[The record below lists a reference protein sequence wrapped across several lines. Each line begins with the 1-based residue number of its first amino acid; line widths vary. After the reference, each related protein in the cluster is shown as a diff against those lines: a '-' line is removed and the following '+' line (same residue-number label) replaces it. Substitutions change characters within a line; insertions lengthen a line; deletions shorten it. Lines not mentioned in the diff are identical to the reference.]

1 MEIVKDRLKAFI
13 TYLNLTNQ
21 RFEIECGLSN
31 GYISNMRKG
40 VGEDALERI
49 SNTYPQLSRS
59 WLLTGEGDMLKS
71 TSNTDTNS
79 KEDPMTIEMLTRML
93 YDFNTKIKELERKVN
108 ELEAENY
115 ELKYGS
121 AKKESHVG

>member
-49 SNTYPQLSRS
+49 SNKYPQLSRS

-79 KEDPMTIEMLTRML
+79 KEDAMTIEMLTRML
-93 YDFNTKIKELERKVN
+93 YDSNLKTKELERKID
-108 ELEAENY
+108 ELETENY